1 MEMIDIDKI
10 SVIIPVY
17 NVEPYIRRCLDSVIS
32 QTYTNLEILCVNDG
46 STDNSG
52 KICDE
57 YALMDRR
64 IRVIHKDNGGLSSA
78 LNVGLKNHTGRYVG
92 FTDSDDWLE
101 PEMFEVLHNIVTANN
116 AMVGVVNYFM
126 ATDTKSIA
134 MINGLQIPGGSIPQ
148 RDMLLYIFKRDSYK
162 GFSSSVCNRLFC
174 AEFLRNSEI
183 AFDESIGF
191 GMDTL
196 FNALIALEENCTG
209 AYSDRAMYHYY
220 QRGTS
225 ITNNKPL
232 RNISDTFKIYGA
244 IIDAIEKSTYSDISI
259 WVKRFYCYY
268 ASLYA
273 EMALSAG
280 NSEILV
286 DMQDKINK
294 YLSEYIET
302 NKEYPDRIGRIYNCL
317 SLRISE

>member
-1 MEMIDIDKI
+1 MIDIDKI

-17 NVEPYIRRCLDSVIS
+17 NVEPYIRKCLNSVIN
-32 QTYTNLEILCVNDG
+32 QTFSNLEILCVDDG

-57 YALMDRR
+57 YALKDRR
-64 IRVIHKDNGGLSSA
+64 IRVLHKNNGGLSSA
-78 LNVGLKNHTGRYVG
+78 LNVGLKKYTGMYVG

-101 PEMFEVLHNIVTANN
+101 LEMFEVLHNIVTANN
-116 AMVGVVNYFM
+116 AVVGVVNYFI
-126 ATDTKSIA
+126 ATDSKSIA
-134 MINGLQIPGGSIPQ
+134 MTNDLQIPGGSIPQ
-148 RDMLLYIFKRDSYK
+148 HDMLLHMFKRDSYK
-162 GFSSSVCNRLFC
+162 GFSSSVWNRLFR
-174 AEFLRNSEI
+174 ADFLRNSEI

-196 FNALIALEENCTG
+196 FNALVALEENCTG
-209 AYSDRAMYHYY
+209 AYSNRAMYHYY

-225 ITNNKPL
+225 ITNNDPL
-232 RNISDTFKIYGA
+232 KNISDTFKIYGE

-273 EMALSAG
+273 EMALKVG
-280 NSEILV
+280 NSEILA
-286 DMQDKINK
+286 DMQDRINK
-294 YLSEYIET
+294 YLNEYIET
-302 NKEYPDRIGRIYNCL
+302 NKEYPDRIERIYNCL
-317 SLRISE
+317 SFRISK